1 MAVVCATLQRLER
14 ASRLASR
21 PPRRYTRG
29 KAWRLPMW
37 EIHLGADDRVI
48 HAVFRAEIADVAITG
63 IDADPHLEGLLETAG
78 APFLLQFDHLPLH
91 GHSHPHAGPRIGP
104 PLSRGRPRESFD
116 DDLPVHPRMR
126 CADVKVVARLI
137 EGDLLRLARV
147 QDSSVPASDFAAFE
161 RSRSVRCVAG
171 IAEGQRRARLDLGTT
186 REKDIFHIV
195 GADLDLVD
203 VIP

>member
-1 MAVVCATLQRLER
+1 MTPDQLAGAARNLAHGLGIPVYIRDGRIYQNGPGVAFLPPERGESRAATR
-14 ASRLASR
+14 R
-21 PPRRYTRG
+21 PPPW
-29 KAWRLPMW
+29 A
-37 EIHLGADDRVI
+37 
-48 HAVFRAEIADVAITG
+48 
-63 IDADPHLEGLLETAG
+63 
-78 APFLLQFDHLPLH
+78 
-91 GHSHPHAGPRIGP
+91 

-116 DDLPVHPRMR
+116 DDLPVHPWMR

-161 RSRSVRCVAG
+161 RSRSVRRVAG
-171 IAEGQRRARLDLGTT
+171 IGEGQRRARFDLGTT

>member
-104 PLSRGRPRESFD
+104 PLSRGPAAGELHPRAREAGFFGAQDRPRFD
-116 DDLPVHPRMR
+116 
-126 CADVKVVARLI
+126 K
-137 EGDLLRLARV
+137 
-147 QDSSVPASDFAAFE
+147 F
-161 RSRSVRCVAG
+161 SRAISAN
-171 IAEGQRRARLDLGTT
+171 
-186 REKDIFHIV
+186 
-195 GADLDLVD
+195 
-203 VIP
+203 

>member
-63 IDADPHLEGLLETAG
+63 IDADPHLKGLLETAG
-78 APFLLQFDHLPLH
+78 APFLLQFGHLPLH
-91 GHSHPHAGPRIGP
+91 RDSHPHAGPRILFG
-104 PLSRGRPRESFD
+104 
-116 DDLPVHPRMR
+116 
-126 CADVKVVARLI
+126 
-137 EGDLLRLARV
+137 
-147 QDSSVPASDFAAFE
+147 AFGF
-161 RSRSVRCVAG
+161 G
-171 IAEGQRRARLDLGTT
+171 IAEKHQHRVTD
-186 REKDIFHIV
+186 EF
-195 GADLDLVD
+195 VD
-203 VIP
+203 VRAICQRDLR